1 MDYITNQASMQIS
14 HLPDLSLLALHQV
27 RCYGIRV
34 NQNPVGNRSKEVT
47 KEPEGRIR
55 KEQTLQNHD
64 LDKALNQRQKK
75 SKMAA
80 LARIGK
86 WGSLLEE
93 IDRAPLQ
100 ETGSSW
106 LRLNKSKYPQRKAA
120 SPEVYGW
127 S

>member
-1 MDYITNQASMQIS
+1 MQIV

-34 NQNPVGNRSKEVT
+34 NQNPVGNSSWNRSKVVT
-47 KEPEGRIR
+47 EEPEGRIR
-55 KEQTLQNHD
+55 EEQTLQKHD
-64 LDKALNQRQKK
+64 LDKALNQRQRK

-93 IDRAPLQ
+93 IDPAPLQ

-106 LRLNKSKYPQRKAA
+106 LRLNRSKYPQRKAA